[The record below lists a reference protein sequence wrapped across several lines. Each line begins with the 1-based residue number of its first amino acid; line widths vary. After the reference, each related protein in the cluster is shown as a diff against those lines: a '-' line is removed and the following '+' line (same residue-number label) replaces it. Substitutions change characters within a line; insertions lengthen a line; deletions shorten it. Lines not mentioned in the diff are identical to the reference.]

1 MNCALLAFDMVQFF
15 PGFFFFFGLATTMEL
30 WTWIWVVGVS
40 KYVCVL
46 CPGESFCTAKVSL
59 NFVLLTF
66 VHFVFSMYS
75 TEDPRV
81 AWLC

>member
-1 MNCALLAFDMVQFF
+1 M
-15 PGFFFFFGLATTMEL
+15 
-30 WTWIWVVGVS
+30 
-40 KYVCVL
+40 CVL
-46 CPGESFCTAKVSL
+46 SGESFCTAKVSL

-66 VHFVFSMYS
+66 VPFVFSMYS

>member
-1 MNCALLAFDMVQFF
+1 MVQFF
-15 PGFFFFFGLATTMEL
+15 PVSPFFFGNNYGTVDLNL
-30 WTWIWVVGVS
+30 GSWGV
-40 KYVCVL
+40 KICVCVCVCVCVL
-46 CPGESFCTAKVSL
+46 CPGESFCTPKVSL

-66 VHFVFSMYS
+66 VPFVFSMYS